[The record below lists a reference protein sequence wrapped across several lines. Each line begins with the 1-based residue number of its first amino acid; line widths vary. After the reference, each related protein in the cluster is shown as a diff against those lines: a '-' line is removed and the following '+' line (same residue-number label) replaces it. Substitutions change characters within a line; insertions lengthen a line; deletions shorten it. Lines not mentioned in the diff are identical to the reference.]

1 MGKTVEALS
10 RLPQP
15 VGIQPDLAS
24 DTIVQVRNLTFA
36 YSSPNGHQVEVLAGL
51 DFDLA
56 KGHTCALIGPSGC
69 GKTTFLYLLAGLL
82 ASTSGEII
90 VKSPPALILQD
101 YGLLPWKTVWD
112 NAALGLV
119 IRGQGRRQSREQV
132 VPTLKSLGLWERRFH
147 YPAQLSGG
155 QRQRVAIARALAL
168 NSELMLMDE
177 PFSSLDALTREE
189 LQDTLLGIWR
199 QRRISMVLVTH
210 SIEEAVYLG
219 QKIVV
224 LSPAPARIKGVIF
237 NQGMGGDD
245 YRNQAQFHQRCAEIR
260 QLLQS

>member
-1 MGKTVEALS
+1 MVVE
-10 RLPQP
+10 
-15 VGIQPDLAS
+15 
-24 DTIVQVRNLTFA
+24 VRNLNFA
-36 YSSPNGHQVEVLAGL
+36 YGSTNANRVEVLAGI
-51 DFDLA
+51 DFNLA
-56 KGHTCALIGPSGC
+56 LGQTSALIGPSGC

-82 ASTSGEII
+82 APTGGEIV

-119 IRGQGRRQSREQV
+119 IRGQSRRQSREQV

-168 NSELMLMDE
+168 NSQLLLMDE

-199 QRRISMVLVTH
+199 RSRISMVLVTH
-210 SIEEAVYLG
+210 NIEEAVYLG
-219 QKIVV
+219 QKIIV
-224 LSPAPARIKGVIF
+224 LSKAPARIKGIIV
-237 NQGMGGDD
+237 NQGMGSDD
-245 YRNQAQFHQRCAEIR
+245 YRNQAQFHQRCREIR

>member
-1 MGKTVEALS
+1 MVVE
-10 RLPQP
+10 
-15 VGIQPDLAS
+15 
-24 DTIVQVRNLTFA
+24 VRNLNFA
-36 YSSPNGHQVEVLAGL
+36 YGSTNANRVEVLASI
-51 DFDLA
+51 DFNLA
-56 KGHTCALIGPSGC
+56 WGQTSALIGPSGC

-82 ASTSGEII
+82 APTGGEIV

-119 IRGQGRRQSREQV
+119 IRGQSRRQSREQV

-168 NSELMLMDE
+168 NSQLLLMDE

-199 QRRISMVLVTH
+199 RSRISMVLVTH
-210 SIEEAVYLG
+210 NIEEAVYLG
-219 QKIVV
+219 QKIIV
-224 LSPAPARIKGVIF
+224 LSKAPARIKGIIV
-237 NQGMGGDD
+237 NQGMGSDD
-245 YRNQAQFHQRCAEIR
+245 YRNQAQFHQRCREIR